1 MSVNY
6 NPGVVTSGLTLCMDA
21 ANPRSYSGSGTT
33 VYDLSGNNLTTSMI
47 NGPTYSSGYW
57 VFDGVDDYIGGN
69 SLTTT
74 LTGGTMEIWTYINT
88 INRQQGFFTLNT
100 GASSYINLWMPATNT
115 MRWEVIGTTGSAYTT
130 INATTV
136 ATTGVWY
143 NFTGTFNGTTTIIYV
158 NGVVETSQ
166 TMTNQP
172 TGAYT
177 GAISVGRYDVSYP
190 SASRI
195 SCARFYNRGLS
206 AAEVAQ
212 NFNALRG
219 RYSI

>member
-100 GASSYINLWMPATNT
+100 GASSYIN
-115 MRWEVIGTTGSAYTT
+115 
-130 INATTV
+130 
-136 ATTGVWY
+136 
-143 NFTGTFNGTTTIIYV
+143 
-158 NGVVETSQ
+158 
-166 TMTNQP
+166 
-172 TGAYT
+172 
-177 GAISVGRYDVSYP
+177 
-190 SASRI
+190 
-195 SCARFYNRGLS
+195 
-206 AAEVAQ
+206 
-212 NFNALRG
+212 
-219 RYSI
+219 